1 MFKKSRQILVDIMVK
16 ESFHEKNFDNLA
28 TLYEVVLNL
37 HSARTEAFAK
47 SLKKGGHI
55 DKCLPQSTFKQCLI

>member
-1 MFKKSRQILVDIMVK
+1 MFKKSCQILVYK
-16 ESFHEKNFDNLA
+16 GERKLPWKKFQQFGYTYK
-28 TLYEVVLNL
+28 VVLNL

-47 SLKKGGHI
+47 SLKKGGNI